1 MNEDTLDKSIRKFL
15 KQVGITSQAEI
26 EKAVQA
32 ALASGKLTGNEQLR
46 IAMKLEI
53 ADLGLV
59 HELDG
64 VIALE

>member
-15 KQVGITSQAEI
+15 KQVGITSQVEI
-26 EKAVQA
+26 EKAVQE
-32 ALASGKLTGNEQLR
+32 ALASAKLSGNEQLK
-46 IAMKLEI
+46 ATMKLEI

-59 HELDG
+59 HALEG

>member
-1 MNEDTLDKSIRKFL
+1 MNEEALNRNIRKFL
-15 KQVGITSQAEI
+15 KQVGITSQLEI

-32 ALASGKLTGNEQLR
+32 ALAGGKLAGNERFKVTMQ
-46 IAMKLEI
+46 LEI

-59 HELDG
+59 HELEG